1 MKKRRILLDATPLV
15 DTHVSGVG
23 KVLKETLRVLDTK
36 EYTDRYTISIFV
48 PFDEFKKA
56 KALGYK
62 NIVVKRLPYP
72 HKFFSLF
79 SRFSVGPPIDL
90 FLGKGTY
97 VFSNFRNWT
106 LLFSHSITYIHDVTF
121 KLFPDFVQARNLAY
135 LQKYIPVWLKRADT
149 VVTISQTS
157 KGEIESE
164 LGLQDVKV
172 VPNAVDGTE
181 FTPRTESEISKVR
194 NKWKLPE
201 NYFVFIGNIEP
212 RKNLSNMIK
221 AFRQYVT
228 DAGVDDTLV
237 IIGGGGWK
245 NEEILAEI
253 MSARSAGVQIVRPDG
268 YVPDEDLPAII
279 SGAKALLQLS
289 WHEGFGLP
297 VLQALACGT
306 PCVASDIPSLHE
318 AALGNDDNV
327 VYAKP
332 DDVSSIANAIDKSG
346 KKPHVSTPKNIPTW
360 DDSVKKL
367 IDLIEKN

>member
-1 MKKRRILLDATPLV
+1 VKKRRILFDATPLI

-23 KVLKETLRVLDTK
+23 KVLKETLKVLDSP
-36 EYTDRYTISIFV
+36 EYAQKYRISLFV
-48 PFDEFKKA
+48 PLDEYKKA

-62 NIVVKRLPYP
+62 TIGIKWLPYP
-72 HKFFSLF
+72 HKFVSLF

-106 LLFSHSITYIHDVTF
+106 LLFSRSITYIHDVTF

-157 KGEIESE
+157 RDEIESE
-164 LGLQDVKV
+164 LGIKDVVV

-181 FTPRTESEISKVR
+181 FKPQDVAAINAMRD
-194 NKWKLPE
+194 KWGLPQ

-221 AFRQYVT
+221 GFRKYIVESGSD
-228 DAGVDDTLV
+228 DALV

-245 NEEILAEI
+245 NESILAEI
-253 MSARSAGVQIVRPDG
+253 NQACDTGVTIIRPNG

-279 SGAKALLQLS
+279 SGAKALVQPS

-306 PCVASDIPSLHE
+306 PCVASDIPALHE
-318 AALGNDDNV
+318 AAFGNDDSV
-327 VYAKP
+327 IYVKP
-332 DDVSSIANAIDKSG
+332 NDVDEIAQALDEVGRIA
-346 KKPHVSTPKNIPTW
+346 HVTSPKNIPSW
-360 DDSVKKL
+360 NDSVKR
-367 IDLIEKN
+367 LIEIIERN